1 MSRLRYTDL
10 EVRHGH
16 RTTLS
21 VDGEIRSGAWVAIL
35 GPNGAGK
42 STFLR
47 CLAGTERHGGVVVV
61 DDVRQG
67 SVPIAEWASTV
78 ALVPQQPVVPE
89 AMTVSEYVL
98 LGRTAHIG
106 WFRAEREHDRRR
118 VAEVLD
124 DLDLVDFAER
134 RLDGL
139 SGGELQRVTLARA
152 LATDARV
159 LLLDEPTSALD
170 LSHQI
175 GVLELIDR
183 VRRERGLTVV
193 AAMHDLTLAGR
204 FADRLLV
211 LRDGV
216 AAASGT
222 VEDVLRGDV
231 LSSAYGTEVVVLH
244 DGALGH
250 VVVPGAGR
258 PHPSPES
265 KGRP

>member
-1 MSRLRYTDL
+1 MSRLRYSEL
-10 EVRHGH
+10 VVRHGE

-21 VDGEIRSGAWVAIL
+21 VDGEIRSGAWVAVL

-47 CLAGTERHGGVVVV
+47 CLAGTERHAGTVVV

-67 SVPIAEWASTV
+67 TVPVAEWATTV
-78 ALVPQQPVVPE
+78 ALVPQQPVIPE

-106 WFRAEREHDRRR
+106 WFRTERAHDRRR

-124 DLDLVDFAER
+124 DLELTGFAER

-183 VRRERGLTVV
+183 VRRDRGLTVI

-204 FADRLLV
+204 FADRLHV
-211 LRDGV
+211 LRDGLAV
-216 AAASGT
+216 ASGT
-222 VEDVLRGDV
+222 VDEVLRSDV
-231 LSSAYGTEVVVLH
+231 LSSAYGTDVSVLH
-244 DGALGH
+244 DATLGL
-250 VVVPGAGR
+250 VVVPGPGTPR
-258 PHPSPES
+258 RTSEP